1 MKRNNSF
8 SSQAGKKS
16 NRHACN
22 RSNLKKFPDAGLM
35 SMSIMRIRQIAAIA
49 LLSLVTLYCSSVPL
63 TGRKQFT
70 LIPESQ
76 IVATAGQQYGE
87 FMKTHRVIRD
97 GEQAR
102 MVASVGASLKK
113 ALSDYYAKNNLPDPT
128 SGYSWEFN
136 VVESAEVNAW
146 AMPGGKVVMYTGILP
161 LCKTE
166 AGIAVIMGHEIA
178 HVIAR
183 HGNERMSQALL
194 VQMGGMALSAALKS
208 KPEQTQKLWLAAF
221 GMGAQVGMLLPYSR
235 LHEKEADRLGMILM
249 AMAGYDPN
257 NAVEF
262 WQRMSE
268 MNKASKPPEFLS
280 THPSDAT
287 RIKLLKEQLPEAL
300 QYYNR

>member
-1 MKRNNSF
+1 MKKGNPAIYKTEQRGILHSRI
-8 SSQAGKKS
+8 S
-16 NRHACN
+16 H
-22 RSNLKKFPDAGLM
+22 FPRKRPATGQKL
-35 SMSIMRIRQIAAIA
+35 RTVTHLRQVSAIA

-63 TGRKQFT
+63 TGRKQLV

-76 IVATAGQQYGE
+76 MTATAAQQYGE
-87 FMKTHRVIRD
+87 FMKDHRVIREED
-97 GEQAR
+97 QAR
-102 MVASVGASLKK
+102 MVASVGAALKK
-113 ALSDYYAKNNLPDPT
+113 ALSDYYIKNNLSDPT
-128 SGYSWEFN
+128 GGYTWEFN

-166 AGIAVIMGHEIA
+166 AGIAVVMGHEIA
-178 HVIAR
+178 HVAAR
-183 HGNERMSQALL
+183 HGNERLSQALL
-194 VQMGGMALSAALKS
+194 VQMGGVALSAALKS

-257 NAVEF
+257 TAVDF

-268 MNKASKPPEFLS
+268 MNKAARPPEFLS

-300 QYYNR
+300 SYYNR

>member
-1 MKRNNSF
+1 MKSINSF
-8 SSQAGKKS
+8 RKIT
-16 NRHACN
+16 NRYTYN
-22 RSNLKKFPDAGLM
+22 RSLLKRFIAHWQE
-35 SMSIMRIRQIAAIA
+35 SMTVTRLRQASAIV
-49 LLSLVTLYCSSVPL
+49 LLSLITLYCSTVPL
-63 TGRKQFT
+63 TGRKQIT

-76 IVATAGQQYGE
+76 MVTTAAQQYGD
-87 FMKTHRVIRD
+87 FMKEHRVIREGD
-97 GEQAR
+97 QAR
-102 MVASVGASLKK
+102 TVASVGTSLKK
-113 ALSDYYAKNNLPDPT
+113 ALSDYYTKNNLPDAT

-161 LCKTE
+161 LCNTE
-166 AGIAVIMGHEIA
+166 AAIAAVMGHEIA
-178 HVIAR
+178 HVAAR

-194 VQMGGMALSAALKS
+194 VQMGGMALSAALKN
-208 KPEQTQKLWLAAF
+208 KPEQTRKLWLAAF
-221 GMGAQVGMLLPYSR
+221 GMGAQVGILLPYSR

-268 MNKASKPPEFLS
+268 MNKAAKPPEFLS

-287 RIKLLKEQLPEAL
+287 RIKLLKELLPEAL
-300 QYYNR
+300 QYYRR